1 MVRLYLIERREI
13 LAIASRLRRFRKKLG
28 RPPEF
33 DMMVVPPGKW
43 WNLRLAELWPF
54 RELLYFLTWREL
66 KVRYKQTMLGV
77 FWAVLQPLL
86 TMVVFS
92 VIFGNFAKLPS
103 DGFPYPIF
111 TYVALLPWQL
121 FSRALSDASQSLVSN
136 QHMVSKI
143 YFPRIFLPSS
153 TVLASMVDFGIA
165 FVILFGMMAFYGIA
179 PTWRMLTLPLL
190 IIAAVLSAI
199 AIGLWLSAINVK
211 YRDIK
216 YITPFLVQMW
226 LYATPVAYSTALFP
240 EEWRPLL
247 GLNPMAGVV
256 DGFRWALL
264 GQEIH
269 SSPLIVVS
277 LVTMVVLLVGGLIY
291 FQNTEQTFADVI

>member
-1 MVRLYLIERREI
+1 
-13 LAIASRLRRFRKKLG
+13 LANLSKIKQLRKKLS
-28 RPPEF
+28 RPPKF

-43 WNLRLAELWPF
+43 WNLRLADLWPY
-54 RELLYFLTWREL
+54 RELLYFFIWREL
-66 KVRYKQTMLGV
+66 KVRYKQTVLGV
-77 FWAVLQPLL
+77 FWAILQPFL

-111 TYVALLPWQL
+111 AYVGLLPWQL
-121 FSRALSDASQSLVSN
+121 FARALSDASQSLVSN

-143 YFPRIFLPSS
+143 YFPRIFLPTSS
-153 TVLASMVDFGIA
+153 VLAGLVDFSIA
-165 FVILFGMMAFYGIA
+165 FIILFGMMAVYGIA
-179 PTWRMLTLPLL
+179 PTWRWLALPLL
-190 IIAAVLSAI
+190 IMAALLCAI

-211 YRDIK
+211 YRDVK
-216 YITPFLVQMW
+216 YITPFLVQIW
-226 LYATPVAYSTALFP
+226 LYATPVAYSSTLFP
-240 EEWRPLL
+240 EQWRPLL

-264 GQEIH
+264 GQEVS
-269 SSPLIVVS
+269 SSPLIIVS
-277 LVTMVVLLVGGLIY
+277 LVTIVVLLIGGLIY